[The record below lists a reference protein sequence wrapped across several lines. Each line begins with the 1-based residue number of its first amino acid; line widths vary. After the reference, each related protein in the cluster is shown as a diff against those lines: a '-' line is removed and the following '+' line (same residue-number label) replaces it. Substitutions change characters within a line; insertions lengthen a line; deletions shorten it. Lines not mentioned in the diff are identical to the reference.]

1 MTSGHKKRKY
11 ALAAALVGALVLP
24 LCSYAGGIEWKA
36 QQYLSSRYSGE
47 FTITDAERITNE
59 TGPIPVLIPSY
70 HWKLTAE
77 SEQFPGETFFVF
89 YRKDEN
95 KEWYWSDNYYSVLFQ
110 DEVEG
115 TGKELVEKM
124 FAAEC
129 IIESVWGISPW
140 PDGTDDSSTIQ
151 EWMNAGGKINRLTI
165 WFCDFLPDDDAC
177 ATFST
182 ALTNELPNIYSVLF
196 MGLEP
201 DGYQAAI
208 EQQEDIVSIWDAH
221 PDWRIGQI
229 RYDCEER
236 KIIQSTR
243 YSTD

>member
-1 MTSGHKKRKY
+1 MKRKY
-11 ALAAALVGALVLP
+11 ALAAALVGALALP
-24 LCSYAGGIEWKA
+24 LCSCTGGIEGKA
-36 QQYLSSRYSGE
+36 RQYLSSQYSGE
-47 FTITDAERITNE
+47 FTITDTERITNE

-70 HWKLTAE
+70 HWKLTAK
-77 SEQFPGETFFVF
+77 SKQFPGEAFFVF
-89 YRKDEN
+89 YRKNEN
-95 KEWYWSDNYYSVLFQ
+95 KEWYWSDNYYSVFFRN
-110 DEVEG
+110 EVEE
-115 TGKELVEKM
+115 TGKELVEEM

-151 EWMNAGGKINRLTI
+151 EWMDAGGKINRLTI

-177 ATFST
+177 VAFSN
-182 ALTNELPNIYSVLF
+182 ALADELPNIYSVLF

-201 DGYQAAI
+201 DGYQAAV

-229 RYDCEER
+229 RYDCEEH

-243 YSTD
+243 YSTG